1 MLCEREESPK
11 KDSRSRLEMIMANA
25 VGWPQ
30 CESEYLINDAYPANS
45 YLRWP
50 RVSLLELGPLPTAAS
65 CARLHT
71 RNVLAEWELPRALA
85 ADVEM
90 CVSGTITNALRATV
104 SLAEPQPIALRL
116 LANRERLVAEAWDCH
131 PGDPVRRTAVA
142 DDEGG
147 RGLAVI
153 EACSNRWGVRHLSA
167 NVKSVWCELIPAP

>member
-1 MLCEREESPK
+1 
-11 KDSRSRLEMIMANA
+11 MIMVNA
-25 VGWPQ
+25 AGWPE
-30 CESEYLINDAYPANS
+30 CASKDVINNVEPANS

-71 RNVLAEWELPRALA
+71 RNVLAEWGLPRALA
-85 ADVEM
+85 ADAEM
-90 CVSGTITNALRATV
+90 CVSETITNALRATL

-131 PGDPVRRTAVA
+131 PRDPVRRTAVA
-142 DDEGG
+142 DDEEGG

-153 EACSNRWGVRHLSA
+153 DACSNRWGVRRLSA
-167 NVKSVWCELIPAP
+167 NVKSVWCEFLIPAP